1 MMSRRRGFTLIEVLV
16 ALAILA
22 IVLTASLRASGVL
35 ANGQSALRE
44 RSYAGYSADNAMALM
59 RIEPARLTEAE
70 STIDCPQLDLPLRCT
85 TKTGPTPNPVLR
97 RVDVQVFLAT
107 DANHAL
113 AHRVAFLSTLK

>member
-1 MMSRRRGFTLIEVLV
+1 MIKGRRGFTLIEVLV

-22 IVLTASLRASGVL
+22 IVLTASMRASGVL
-35 ANGQSALRE
+35 ANGQSVLRE

-59 RIEPARLTEAE
+59 RIEPARLTVGEN
-70 STIDCPQLDLPLRCT
+70 TIDCPQLDLQLRCT

-97 RVDVQVFLAT
+97 RVDVQVFLAS
-107 DANHAL
+107 DPAHAL